1 MSKEKKCAECGK
13 VFFGRKSSQH
23 CSHECKFWSMFDKSG
38 GPDACW
44 PWKSNKN
51 PGGYG
56 NVPAVIA
63 GTGKRTGA
71 HRLAFKLHHGADP
84 GPLSV
89 CHECDRREC
98 GNPAHLWSGTQRDN
112 LLDAIRKGKYVAVA
126 PGELHP
132 AAKLTEEKVR
142 FILTTGEKAAALA
155 EQFGVAVTTI
165 RAVRKGKTWRHIAAD
180 EEALEFRQQLSCSY
194 LRAIC

>member
-1 MSKEKKCAECGK
+1 MSIEKKCAECGR

-44 PWKSNKN
+44 PWKHNKT

-56 NVPAVIA
+56 NVPAFIS
-63 GTGKRTGA
+63 GKRTGA
-71 HRLAFKLHHGADP
+71 HRHAFRLHFGTDP
-84 GPLSV
+84 GRHSV

-98 GNPAHLWSGTQRDN
+98 GNPAHLWAGSQYDN
-112 LLDAIRKGKYVAVA
+112 MMDAIRKGRYMAVA

-132 AAKLTEEKVR
+132 QAKLSDNKVR
-142 FILTTGEKAAALA
+142 EILTSTEDAVTLA
-155 EQFGVAVTTI
+155 ERFGVTKKTI
-165 RAVRKGKTWRHIAAD
+165 QAVRTGKTWRHVAANED
-180 EEALEFRQQLSCSY
+180 ALEFRQQLPSGY
-194 LRAIC
+194 LRAIA